1 MKAKHIIWLIIFFP
15 VGLWLM
21 HKDGINIKLLIYII
35 IGGSIGYAIVNQ
47 GGSIPEEIYGK
58 QLTSVIDQDDYLI
71 VNEDKTFI
79 LFIFSTMTG
88 ESWKF
93 DGKVDGNKLVT
104 KNKMEY
110 FPRVNYKP
118 VTIESKIEILD
129 DGDYKGIRIFATGFN
144 TIEGKETTTS
154 KDYLL

>member
-1 MKAKHIIWLIIFFP
+1 MKTKHIIWLILFFP
-15 VGLWLM
+15 YGLWLM
-21 HKDGINIKLLIYII
+21 HKDGLNIKLLIYIL
-35 IGGSIGYAIVNQ
+35 IGGSIGYVIFNQ

-58 QLTSVIDQDDYLI
+58 KLMTVIDQDDYLI

-79 LFIFSTMTG
+79 LFIYHTLTD

-93 DGKVDGNKLVT
+93 EGKIDGNKLVT

-118 VTIESKIEILD
+118 VTIESNIEILN
-129 DGDYKGIRIFATGFN
+129 DGGYKGIRIFETGFN

-154 KDYLL
+154 KDMIL